1 MICPD
6 ISIFIKLANRK
17 YNTALT
23 NRPLLS
29 KTKRLLDSKNKLL
42 TKNDPF
48 LDYTLLLEME
58 SAANRHQKEERE
70 KRKSNTVTANPG
82 KLKRVYDKTSNVKS
96 KYNEMK
102 SRYDNITSAANHAQ
116 DRDTWLK
123 NSKIHP
129 TSQNATKQLAMQTAA
144 KMLPQRATVFGT

>member
-70 KRKSNTVTANPG
+70 K
-82 KLKRVYDKTSNVKS
+82 
-96 KYNEMK
+96 E
-102 SRYDNITSAANHAQ
+102 I
-116 DRDTWLK
+116 
-123 NSKIHP
+123 
-129 TSQNATKQLAMQTAA
+129 
-144 KMLPQRATVFGT
+144 